1 MIKKITILAVTVFS
15 LNANAVTITD
25 LFNSLKNQPISQE
38 DKISVKK
45 ADLAKR
51 SALDALYPKLNVI
64 ASYEHYNMPSSMRPV
79 LPTETPYRLAHHEPL
94 PFSQNISRIGF
105 ELNFPI
111 FVKALYTIRDKA
123 RVLKL
128 ASVDKKR
135 LNFIQREAQI
145 LGANATLKYLEKLT
159 LALKAKKIS
168 LLQTKKDIKIKVKNG
183 RAAGVELNKIDE
195 NINNINISQNK
206 IDQSKNELKTLI
218 YTLSGI
224 RIKKSIDFHQI
235 KRIKKDKIFAL
246 YPLEKSLKAA
256 KYGVKASKESLY
268 PALFLNA
275 NYFESYAEGYNNN
288 QNINTGYG
296 SIGLKVVMPLFDKS
310 KYTNIQKAKVAYES
324 KVLAIA
330 ETKQTLSAKAKK
342 LEEDLRLLKTS
353 RVLAKKSVNNSIQLL
368 KVAKVAFSVKR
379 LSEEEFLRYENA
391 LVSAKAALYEIDA
404 KKWQDIAGLAVIYGN
419 DLEEVVK

>member
-15 LNANAVTITD
+15 LNANAATITD

-38 DKISVKK
+38 DKMSVKK

-391 LVSAKAALYEIDA
+391 LVSAKATLYEIDA
-404 KKWQDIAGLAVIYGN
+404 KKWQYIAGLAVIYGN

>member
-15 LNANAVTITD
+15 LNANAATITD

-38 DKISVKK
+38 DKMSVKK
-45 ADLAKR
+45 ADLAKQ

-111 FVKALYTIRDKA
+111 FVKALYSIRDKA

-145 LGANATLKYLEKLT
+145 LGANATLKYLEK
-159 LALKAKKIS
+159 
-168 LLQTKKDIKIKVKNG
+168 KDIKIKVKNG
-183 RAAGVELNKIDE
+183 RAAGVEINKIDE

-235 KRIKKDKIFAL
+235 RRVKKDKIFAL

-256 KYGVKASKESLY
+256 KYGIKASKESLY

-310 KYTNIQKAKVAYES
+310 KYTNIQKARVAYES

-353 RVLAKKSVNNSIQLL
+353 RVLAKKSVKNSIQLL
-368 KVAKVAFSVKR
+368 KVAKVAFSLKR